1 MRILYS
7 SMYAP
12 SYTFALPSCVQ
23 EFNLRFSVGGVSR
36 IQPALMHAQ
45 ISSSKPFNETCYA
58 AVNGVFGVSCC
69 DTPATC
75 EVCLEDT
82 ANRIS
87 FSDVPVHEGKSN
99 SPDGKNSKAG
109 KTMSSAR
116 TGA

>member
-23 EFNLRFSVGGVSR
+23 EFSVGGVSR